1 MEIDTLFGE
10 PYAAGP
16 PHTDHRPRQA
26 AYVVTIMV
34 LALGVAGLSVGL
46 LQTRQSQEAWQ
57 ATAERRSG
65 ELDALAAHRDDLRSQ
80 LLDAQLALASAE
92 ESHAATT
99 ARLEEATG
107 QVRALTEE
115 KGRMLDK
122 TTFMPAAL
130 SMATELA
137 QSVSACA
144 LEPQG
149 APAQEPAVAPPTAE
163 PAALVAPAVEGGQ
176 PCDRARTDS
185 EAFMK
190 WLGSQ

>member
-16 PHTDHRPRQA
+16 AHQDHRPRQA

-34 LALGVAGLSVGL
+34 LALAAAGLSVGL

-65 ELDALAAHRDDLRSQ
+65 ELDALQAHRDDLRRQ

-107 QVRALTEE
+107 QVRTLTEE
-115 KGRMLDK
+115 KGHMLDK
-122 TTFMPAAL
+122 STFMPAAL

-144 LEPQG
+144 LELQGGPPQG
-149 APAQEPAVAPPTAE
+149 PAVAPPPAE
-163 PAALVAPAVEGGQ
+163 PATLVAPAVEGGR

-185 EAFMK
+185 EAFTK